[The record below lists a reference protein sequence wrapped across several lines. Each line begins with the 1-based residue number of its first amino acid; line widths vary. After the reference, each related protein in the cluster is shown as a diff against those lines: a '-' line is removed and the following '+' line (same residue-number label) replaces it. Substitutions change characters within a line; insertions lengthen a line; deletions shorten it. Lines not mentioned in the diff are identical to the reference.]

1 MSARAVLAVV
11 IALSFGL
18 MSCLSACVSNPRTGA
33 TDATGTVAKTR
44 AVMALGPE

>member
-1 MSARAVLAVV
+1 MSARVVLV

-33 TDATGTVAKTR
+33 GATGTVAKTR
-44 AVMALGPE
+44 AIIALGPE